1 MADTQIQTGSGNSAV
16 PIVAIIAIGAL
27 VLFFAWFFLI
37 RGGTTQTSPTQTQP
51 GTAPPA
57 KSDSDVN
64 IKVDLPDSVTIK

>member
-37 RGGTTQTSPTQTQP
+37 RGGTAQTSPTQTEP
-51 GTAPPA
+51 GAPPPA
-57 KSDSDVN
+57 KNDSDID
-64 IKVDLPDSVTIK
+64 IKVNLPDSVIVK